1 MDNPTSTGAVGRRL
15 GDIMAREVTEAQQS
29 LAVDRQVAVGQQTQ
43 RAAQYLD
50 TLAAASARSLQ
61 RMTRT
66 HGQRGATLVAEGVRA
81 ATAVTSVGTAGPAAA
96 LAYLTDRAQ
105 RMALVLDLL
114 RERGNQYLA
123 HEAAGCPPV
132 LSYDYAVVMDGRD
145 LPRPCCYMLLQI
157 LPPPDCPTVDCK
169 RPYVIIDPRAGHG
182 PGIGGFKHDS
192 QVGVALRKGHPVYF
206 VAFRPQP
213 EPGQTIAD
221 VTAAEAEFVRAVM
234 RRHPDSSKPIVIGNC
249 QGGWA
254 TALLAATNP
263 DLTGPVVF
271 NGAPMAYW
279 SGRVGEN
286 PMRYNGGLLGGVLPA
301 MLMADFGG
309 GKFDG
314 AWLVTNFEMLNPSRN
329 FLRQYLDLFDG
340 IDDPQARRKFLEFQK
355 WWGGYF
361 SMNAA
366 EIEWIVSQLFVGNR
380 LASGEASL
388 APGLRV
394 DLRNIRAPIIVFASH
409 GDNITPP
416 QQALN
421 WILDLYSSEQE
432 IKLCGQRIIYMVH
445 RNVGHLGIFVS
456 SSIARREHAEM
467 GSTMKTIEALAPGL
481 YEMTIEDTIGHG
493 DDAHFVVAFH
503 QRKLADIAAHDD
515 GRSEEG
521 ALAAVARA
529 SEAVADVYDA
539 TLRPVLRAVAQPAAV
554 EVARQMQPL
563 RVQRWSMADG
573 NPWLWWV
580 PKAAAMA
587 RADRQVLGP
596 SNPFAAVEAVWAG
609 WAELALDVFR
619 DSRDMMAE
627 LTFHALWGHP
637 SAIAF
642 GASRARHR
650 DVRDAL
656 ALRQLPEVVRAMGE
670 IDRGGFAAAVVRMLI
685 LLAEARGSVR
695 RDRLDRS
702 SRVLTHDSPFAELG
716 PEARVRLIQDQ
727 SVICQIDPDGAIATL
742 PKLLPDPDD
751 RDRALAVVAHILG
764 PREEMEEHTVA
775 TLARLHAALRSQ
787 GLEDTMMKAAE

>member
-1 MDNPTSTGAVGRRL
+1 MDGTFTEPQGAHQLRDV
-15 GDIMAREVTEAQQS
+15 MARQIAEAQQA
-29 LAVDRQVAVGQQTQ
+29 LAADQQAHVAEQAQ
-43 RAAQYLD
+43 RMAQHLD
-50 TLAAASARSLQ
+50 TLAAASTRSLQ
-61 RMTRT
+61 RATRS
-66 HGQRGATLVAEGVRA
+66 HNRQAASLAAEGVRV
-81 ATAVTSVGTAGPAAA
+81 ATALAALGPAAPA
-96 LAYLTDRAQ
+96 AAIAYATDRLQ
-105 RMALVLDLL
+105 RAVLMLDLL

-132 LSYDYAVVMDGRD
+132 LSYDYAMVMDGRD

-157 LPPPDCPTVDCK
+157 LPPPETPTIDCK
-169 RPYVIIDPRAGHG
+169 RPYIIIDPRAGHG
-182 PGIGGFKHDS
+182 PGIGGFKYDS

-221 VTAAEAEFVRAVM
+221 VTAAEAEFVRVVM

-301 MLMADFGG
+301 MLMADLGG

-329 FLRQYLDLFDG
+329 FLRQYLDLFWS

-366 EIEWIVSQLFVGNR
+366 EIEWIVSQLFVGNK

-421 WILDLYSSEQE
+421 WILDVYSSEQE

-445 RNVGHLGIFVS
+445 KNVGHLGIFVS

-493 DDAHFVVAFH
+493 DDVHFVVAFQ
-503 QRKLADIAAHDD
+503 QRKLADIAAQDD

-529 SEAVADVYDA
+529 SEAAAEVYDA
-539 TLRPVLRAVAQPAAV
+539 TLRPALRAVAQPAAV
-554 EVARQMQPL
+554 EIARQFQPL
-563 RVQRWSMADG
+563 RLQRWALADA

-587 RADRQVLGP
+587 RAERQPLVGP
-596 SNPFAAVEAVWAG
+596 NPFAQAEAVWAG
-609 WAELALDVFR
+609 WAEQALDLFR
-619 DSRDMMAE
+619 DSRDMLAE
-627 LTFHALWGHP
+627 LAFHAVWGNP
-637 SAIAF
+637 PALAF
-642 GASRARHR
+642 GESRARHR
-650 DVRDAL
+650 EARDAQ

-670 IDRGGFAAAVVRMLI
+670 IERGGLAAAVVRMLI

-702 SRVLTHDSPFAELG
+702 SRMLSHDSPFVVLG
-716 PEARVRLIQDQ
+716 VEGRARLIRDQ
-727 SVICQIDPDGAIATL
+727 SVICQIDPEAAIATL
-742 PKLLPDPDD
+742 PKLLPEPDD
-751 RDRALAVVAHILG
+751 RTRALCMVANVLG
-764 PREEMEEHTVA
+764 PAEEMEEHTVE
-775 TLARLHAALRSQ
+775 TLDRLRAVLDQTIFRDHIR
-787 GLEDTMMKAAE
+787 DAAE